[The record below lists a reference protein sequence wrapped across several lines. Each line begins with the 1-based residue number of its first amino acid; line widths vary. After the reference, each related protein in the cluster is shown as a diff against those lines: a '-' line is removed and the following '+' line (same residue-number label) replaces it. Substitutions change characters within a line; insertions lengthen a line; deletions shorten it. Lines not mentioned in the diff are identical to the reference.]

1 MLGESEKKI
10 QDEEKQTKL
19 IARKSLV
26 ASKDLK
32 EGHALKLDDIL
43 IKRPGSGISP
53 MRIYEVIGL
62 RLTRDVKIDEV
73 IKESDIAT

>member
-32 EGHALKLDDIL
+32 KGHVLKLDDIL
-43 IKRPGSGISP
+43 IKRPGSRYITNENIRSNWFKFDK
-53 MRIYEVIGL
+53 RC
-62 RLTRDVKIDEV
+62 
-73 IKESDIAT
+73 